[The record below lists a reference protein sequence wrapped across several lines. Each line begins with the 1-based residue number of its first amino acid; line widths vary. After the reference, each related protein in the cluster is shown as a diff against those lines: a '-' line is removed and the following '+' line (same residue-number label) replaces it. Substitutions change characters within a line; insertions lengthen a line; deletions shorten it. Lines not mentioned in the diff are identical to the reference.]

1 MSIIILDSYKIVN
14 NINEQIHI
22 NVRYPELSESV
33 PLVLLVHGFKAWKDW
48 GFFPYVSE
56 RIAQS
61 GAICINFSTSLCGVP
76 PKADDYIYPEKF
88 ARNTIT
94 QELEDIKYVL
104 DSFRK
109 GNSVSN
115 ANNLWNGKICLIGHS
130 RGASL
135 SILTAANDKSI
146 DKLITW
152 CPIEK
157 FVRFSKRQIEE
168 WKKIGFIQFEDSRT
182 GTQLRINKSYLDDYF
197 SKSEEYNPLLEVKK
211 LRIPI
216 LFIHGKQDVTVPY
229 RESRALFE
237 QVQDNNSIYVLIENT
252 GHTFGIQHPFIE
264 TTQALEEV
272 LKHTIEFIKI

>member
-1 MSIIILDSYKIVN
+1 MSNIIVDSYKIVN
-14 NINEQIHI
+14 NINEQIHV
-22 NVRYPELSESV
+22 NVRYPELSESL

-48 GFFPYVSE
+48 GFFPYVAES
-56 RIAQS
+56 IAES
-61 GAICINFSTSLCGVP
+61 GAICINFSSSLCGVP
-76 PKADDYIYPEKF
+76 PEADDYIYPDKF
-88 ARNTIT
+88 ARNTIS
-94 QELEDIKYVL
+94 QELEDIKYVI

-109 GNSVSN
+109 GNPDFN

-130 RGASL
+130 RGGSL
-135 SILTAANDKSI
+135 SIFTAANDKSI

-168 WKKIGFIQFEDSRT
+168 CKKIGYIEFEDSRT
-182 GTQLRINKSYLDDYF
+182 GKQLRINKSYLDDYYNNA
-197 SKSEEYNPLLEVKK
+197 EEYNPLIKVRE

-229 RESRALFE
+229 GESRALFE
-237 QVQDNNSIYVLIENT
+237 QVQDSNSSYVFIENT
-252 GHTFGIQHPFIE
+252 GHTFGIQHPFIQ